1 MSPPV
6 PFSSIRALFGK
17 SGRFSQGLT
26 LVELIATVAIV
37 SILALGALPL
47 TKVVIQRQKEV
58 DLRRALRNM
67 RTGIDRY
74 HDAALA
80 GQIELKFGTDGWPP
94 DLDTLVEGVEQ
105 LNAVDKRLR
114 FLRRIPIDPM
124 TGDQEW
130 GLRSSQDSW
139 DSTSHGGQNVYD
151 VYSKSSGT
159 ALDGSTYSDW

>member
-1 MSPPV
+1 
-6 PFSSIRALFGK
+6 
-17 SGRFSQGLT
+17 
-26 LVELIATVAIV
+26 
-37 SILALGALPL
+37 
-47 TKVVIQRQKEV
+47 
-58 DLRRALRNM
+58 M

-159 ALDGSTYSDW
+159 ALDESKYSDW